1 MKKNENIKHNNTC
14 EICNNYRDVKLR
26 EYLVHKNGDK
36 SFTDEDFSMIETWQ
50 LSEIRRL

>member
-14 EICNNYRDVKLR
+14 EICNNYGDVKLR
-26 EYLVHKNGDK
+26 EYLVHENGDK